1 MSTSNLLS
9 LVVFLLF
16 AAIIIYFIATGNLA
30 GLGGTAA
37 SSSSSLVGLVCFAM
51 VFCTQWMYA
60 LDQRKTQD
68 RPDGPT
74 LTDFVFGYKST

>member
-9 LVVFLLF
+9 LVVFLVF
-16 AAIIIYFIATGNLA
+16 AILIMYFVATGNLA

-37 SSSSSLVGLVCFAM
+37 SSSSSLAGLLCFAM

-60 LDQRKTQD
+60 LDQRKRQD

-74 LTDFVFGYKST
+74 LIDYVFGYKSR